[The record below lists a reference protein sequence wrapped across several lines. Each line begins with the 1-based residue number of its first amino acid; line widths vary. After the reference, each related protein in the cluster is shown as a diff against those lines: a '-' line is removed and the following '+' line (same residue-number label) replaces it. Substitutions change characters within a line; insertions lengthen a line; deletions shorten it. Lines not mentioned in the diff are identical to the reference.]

1 MQTAEQIISTLDLA
15 PHPSGCTG
23 WFRQTFASS
32 TNVQTPGGERSAS
45 TAIFFLQKFGQK
57 SAFHRQRSD
66 EVFHF
71 YQGAALTLYL
81 IDQEGEL
88 QKTVLG
94 MDLSKGE
101 RPQAV
106 IPAECWVAQR
116 IDGGVDKEKNKNGDF
131 CLTGATVS
139 PGWHLDDKDFLST
152 EELVK
157 LYPQHTMLILEFND

>member
-71 YQGAALTLYL
+71 YQGAALTLYW

-88 QKTVLG
+88 HKTVLG

-106 IPAECWVAQR
+106 IPAECWFAQR
-116 IDGGVDKEKNKNGDF
+116 IDGGVKGDF
-131 CLTGATVS
+131 CLTGVTVS
-139 PGWHLDDKDFLST
+139 PGWHLDDMDFLST

-157 LYPQHTMLILEFND
+157 LYPKHEDIIKEF